1 MTPESA
7 LILYDYL
14 TTFDAELEL
23 FWTRK
28 LSGPSLLFFVNR
40 YLGIVYYIA
49 MLPLRF
55 APSVATV
62 SDEPV

>member
-1 MTPESA
+1 MPKSA

-14 TTFDAELEL
+14 MTFHVELEL

-28 LSGPSLLFFVNR
+28 FNGPSLLFFVNR

-49 MLPLRF
+49 MLPLRVT
-55 APSVATV
+55 PSIVTV
-62 SDEPV
+62 SDDPI